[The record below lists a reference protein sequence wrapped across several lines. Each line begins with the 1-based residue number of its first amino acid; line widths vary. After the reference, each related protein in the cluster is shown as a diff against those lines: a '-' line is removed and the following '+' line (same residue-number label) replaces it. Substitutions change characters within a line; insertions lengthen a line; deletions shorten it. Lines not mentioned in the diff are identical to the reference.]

1 MKIQIRNGAWET
13 NSSSMHSLLIM
24 KKRQT
29 MTQAEIRDEFYL
41 DEDWNKERGNIL
53 RLDSW
58 GNDFGREFRVL
69 TSFRNKLSY
78 AMAAMLG
85 NCYNLKSYIK
95 AGDEFV
101 CTFEPILKKL
111 AGVDEVEMPM
121 GSEFFTVY
129 SDTVTDDVEQDYE
142 TYEEVLYEDLV
153 YDETKEYGRYKEVCK
168 SGRKQMG
175 IYLEVPNFGSIDHQS
190 IGLFQRFLKKYG
202 ITIEEYLIR
211 KDIIVIV
218 NGDEDNVLGHMIDC
232 NLLNKEGIQIMF
244 TAGVD
249 YMGV

>member
-1 MKIQIRNGAWET
+1 MKIQVRNGAWET

-41 DEDWNKERGNIL
+41 DEDWNKERENIL

-58 GNDFGREFRVL
+58 DNDFGREFRVL
-69 TSFRNKLSY
+69 TSFRDKLSY

-95 AGDEFV
+95 AGNEFMY
-101 CTFEPILKKL
+101 TFEPMLKKL

-121 GSEFFTVY
+121 ESEFFRVY

-142 TYEEVLYEDLV
+142 TYEEVPYEDLV

-168 SGRKQMG
+168 SGRKQTG
-175 IYLEVPNFGSIDHQS
+175 IYLEVPKFGSIDHQS
-190 IGLFQRFLKKYG
+190 SGLFQRFLRKYG

-218 NGDEDNVLGHMIDC
+218 NGDEDNVLGHMMDC